1 MDKQL
6 WNKCVEFHGHHCPG
20 LAIGV
25 RASLE
30 AIKALPIDFSENQD
44 IVCVSENESCSV
56 DGIRAVLGCTG
67 QKGNLLFI
75 KNEKQAFSVFNRTT
89 GASIRLILKE
99 LPQMERD
106 EMEAFLL
113 NEPDPS
119 KIFDFEKPHFELPE
133 KQNFPQAQHPAKKA

>member
-1 MDKQL
+1 MDKKL
-6 WNKCVEFHGHHCPG
+6 WNKCVEYHGHHCPG

-30 AIKALPIDFSENQD
+30 VIKALPINFADNDD

-56 DGIRAVLGCTG
+56 DGIRVVLECTG
-67 QKGNLLFI
+67 NKGNLFFI

-89 GASIRLILKE
+89 GESIRLILKD
-99 LPQMERD
+99 LPEMERD
-106 EMEAFLL
+106 EKEAFLL
-113 NEPDPS
+113 NEPDAT

-133 KQNFPQAQHPAKKA
+133 K

>member
-1 MDKQL
+1 MNEEL
-6 WNKCVEFHGHHCPG
+6 WAQCVAYHGHHCPG

-30 AIKALPIDFSENQD
+30 IIKALPIDFEGSD
-44 IVCVSENESCSV
+44 AIVCVSENESCSV

-67 QKGNLLFI
+67 NKGNLLFI
-75 KNEKQAFSVFNRTT
+75 KGGKQAFSVFNQTT
-89 GASIRLILKE
+89 GKSIRLVLKD

-113 NEPDPS
+113 SEPDAS
-119 KIFDFEKPHFELPE
+119 KLFDFEKPHFELPE
-133 KQNFPQAQHPAKKA
+133 KS